1 MMQIV
6 LTMLMLTTIV
16 VVLAGIVLLA
26 RRLLVPSGD
35 VSIRIN
41 DSRNLL
47 VPAGDKLL
55 WTLAGQGVYLPAACG
70 GRGSCGQ
77 CRLVVE
83 HGGGEP
89 LLTEMAH
96 ISRRDLK
103 QHWRLACMVSVR
115 EDLAINLPEAIFEAR
130 QWTCRV
136 RSNRNISTFQTE
148 IVLELDGADEFK
160 FEPGSY
166 MLLAAP
172 PGQTRF
178 TDFDIEEEYRQ
189 EWQRNHLFDLV
200 AERDELAMRAY
211 SIANHPLEAGVVI
224 FLIRIALPPPNA
236 LGGTPPGKVSS
247 FAFGLKPGDT
257 VTISGPFGSF
267 RAQDSMREM
276 VFIGGGAGM
285 APLRSMIFDQL
296 LHKKSGRKITLFY
309 GARSLRDICYQADF
323 DELAAR
329 FDNFDWHVALSEPQA
344 DGEWTGQTGFIHT
357 VVYDAYLEKHPQP
370 ERAEYYVCG
379 PPVMSNAVLA
389 MLEDLGVERDNVF
402 FDDFGS

>member
-6 LTMLMLTTIV
+6 LTIVMLTTII
-16 VVLAGIVLLA
+16 VVLASIVVLA

-35 VSIRIN
+35 ASILIN
-41 DSRNLL
+41 DSRSMF

-55 WTLAGQGVYLPAACG
+55 WTLAEQGVYLPAACG

-83 HGGGEP
+83 RGGGEP
-89 LLTEMAH
+89 LLTEMAQ

-103 QHWRLACMVSVR
+103 RNWRLACMVTVR

-130 QWTCRV
+130 QRTCRV
-136 RSNRNISTFQTE
+136 RSNRNVSTFQTE
-148 IVLELDGADEFK
+148 IVLELDAADEFE

-178 TDFDIEEEYRQ
+178 TDFDIEENYRQ
-189 EWQRNHLFDLV
+189 EWQRNDDLLDLV
-200 AERDELAMRAY
+200 AERDELTVRAY
-211 SIANHPLEAGVVI
+211 SITNHPLERGVVT

-236 LGGTPPGKVSS
+236 PAGTLPGKVSS

-257 VTISGPFGSF
+257 VTISGPFGNF
-267 RAQDSMREM
+267 RAQDSTREM

-296 LHKKSGRKITLFY
+296 LHKKSGRKITFFY
-309 GARSLRDICYQADF
+309 GARSLSDLCYQADF
-323 DELAAR
+323 DELARGA
-329 FDNFDWHVALSEPQA
+329 
-344 DGEWTGQTGFIHT
+344 I
-357 VVYDAYLEKHPQP
+357 
-370 ERAEYYVCG
+370 RA
-379 PPVMSNAVLA
+379 AT
-389 MLEDLGVERDNVF
+389 
-402 FDDFGS
+402 

>member
-1 MMQIV
+1 MQIV
-6 LTMLMLTTIV
+6 LTMVMLTTIV

-26 RRLLVPSGD
+26 RRLLMPSGEA
-35 VSIRIN
+35 SILIN
-41 DSRNLL
+41 DSRSML
-47 VPAGDKLL
+47 VPTGDKLL

-77 CRLVVE
+77 CRLVVKR
-83 HGGGEP
+83 GGGEP
-89 LLTEMAH
+89 LLTEMAL
-96 ISRRDLK
+96 ISPRDLK
-103 QHWRLACMVSVR
+103 QHWRLACSVTVR
-115 EDLAINLPEAIFEAR
+115 EDLAISLPESIFEAR
-130 QWTCRV
+130 QWTCCV
-136 RSNRNISTFQTE
+136 RSNRSVSTFQTE
-148 IVLELDGADEFK
+148 IVLELDAADEFE

-172 PGQTRF
+172 PGETRF
-178 TDFDIEEEYRQ
+178 ADFDIEEEYRQ

-211 SIANHPLEAGVVI
+211 SIANHPLEAGVVM
-224 FLIRIALPPPNA
+224 FLVRIALPPPKA
-236 LGGTPPGKVSS
+236 PGGTPPGQVSS

-267 RAQDSMREM
+267 RAQDSKREM

-296 LHKKSGRKITLFY
+296 LHKKSGRKITFFY
-309 GARSLRDICYQADF
+309 GARSRRELCYQADF

-357 VVYDAYLEKHPQP
+357 VVYDAYLEKHPHP
-370 ERAEYYVCG
+370 EQAEYYVCG
-379 PPVMSNAVLA
+379 PPVMSNAVLG
-389 MLEDLGVERDNVF
+389 MLEDLGVDRDNVF

>member
-6 LTMLMLTTIV
+6 LTMVTLTTIV

-35 VSIRIN
+35 VSILVN
-41 DSRNLL
+41 DSRNLV

-83 HGGGEP
+83 RGGGEP
-89 LLTEMAH
+89 LLTEMAQ

-103 QHWRLACMVSVR
+103 QRWRLACMVSVR
-115 EDLAINLPEAIFEAR
+115 EDLTINLPEAIFEAR
-130 QWTCRV
+130 QWICRV
-136 RSNRNISTFQTE
+136 RSNRNVSTFQTE

-178 TDFDIEEEYRQ
+178 AEFDIEEDYRM

-200 AERDELAMRAY
+200 AERDELTMRAY
-211 SIANHPLEAGVVI
+211 SIANHPLERGVVM
-224 FLIRIALPPPNA
+224 FLVRIALPPPNA
-236 LGGTPPGKVSS
+236 PGGTPPGKVSS
-247 FAFGLKPGDT
+247 FAFGLRPNDT

-267 RAQDSMREM
+267 RAQDSTREM
-276 VFIGGGAGM
+276 VVIGGGAGM

-296 LHKKSGRKITLFY
+296 LHKKSGRKITFFY
-309 GARSLRDICYQADF
+309 GARALRDICYKADF

-329 FDNFDWHVALSEPQA
+329 FDNFDWQVALSESQP
-344 DGEWTGQTGFIHT
+344 DGEWTGQTGLIHT
-357 VVYDAYLEKHPQP
+357 VVYDAYLEKHPHP
-370 ERAEYYVCG
+370 EQAEYYVCG
-379 PPVMSNAVLA
+379 PPVMSNAVLG
-389 MLEDLGVERDNVF
+389 MLEDLGVDRNNVF